1 MTVEFKKTGDLC
13 EVVER
18 IVTQSDVES
27 TKISHKFA
35 DLAKDIFE
43 QNVEVATWL
52 SLYFYNKIRGER
64 NELKE
69 RSFYFKQNLE
79 KIHEAPRTFSH

>member
-1 MTVEFKKTGDLC
+1 MSIEFKKTGDPC

-18 IVTQSDVES
+18 IVTYSDVES
-27 TKISHKFA
+27 NKMPHKFA

-43 QNVEVATWL
+43 QNVEIATWL
-52 SLYFYNKIRGER
+52 ILYFYNKIREER

-69 RSFYFKQNLE
+69 RSFYFK
-79 KIHEAPRTFSH
+79 